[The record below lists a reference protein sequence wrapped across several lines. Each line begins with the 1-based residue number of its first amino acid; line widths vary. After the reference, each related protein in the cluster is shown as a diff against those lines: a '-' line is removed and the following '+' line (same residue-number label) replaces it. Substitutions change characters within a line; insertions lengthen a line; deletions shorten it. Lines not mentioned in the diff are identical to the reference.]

1 MKAEGEKER
10 PAGPRAL
17 VLTSGW
23 LERTSAV
30 TKEDIRGSLVLLS
43 LMLIGFPH
51 DLSKAR

>member
-1 MKAEGEKER
+1 MNAEGEKER
-10 PAGPRAL
+10 PASPRAL

-23 LERTSAV
+23 LEWSSAV
-30 TKEDIRGSLVLLS
+30 AKEDIRGSLVLLS